1 MNPDVLLG
9 LQMNAPP
16 NETAPNFTASSTER
30 EVAEGAKESRSSFRS
45 LLAKRCHQADLAS
58 DDPPNE
64 QISGDGTSLPTSTHS
79 SVLSEMNKV
88 EGGAIASLMPALPV
102 LIDWGA
108 LNVSSQWSAS
118 TLLGDESEGWLQ
130 NLPMVDLEQGNVGKV
145 LNVLQDASVPQQSA
159 SAGTA
164 NNFATA
170 VAQAVTQD
178 EGSDP
183 KALKEFTLVPSKV
196 QFSPQPGIEG
206 IPEESNRLQQEIE
219 IPESV
224 TVSAQIRSASP
235 GELATFTQYVM
246 GAAKTRAVATAN
258 QLLPQTVRAV
268 EMMVRL
274 DQSNLHLQLYPESL
288 GRIEIRIAHG
298 TEGTHVW
305 LVADQPQT
313 ERMLQAGLS
322 DLRQSLTHA
331 GIQLA
336 DVAVGG
342 QNAHANLFRQPQGS
356 PARLQVP
363 LDVISPEIS
372 AEGQAYPRI
381 GVSDSYVDYRI

>member
-16 NETAPNFTASSTER
+16 NETAQTFTASSTER
-30 EVAEGAKESRSSFRS
+30 EVTEGAKESRSSFRS

-58 DDPPNE
+58 DDPLNE
-64 QISGDGTSLPTSTHS
+64 QISADRASLPASVDS

-88 EGGAIASLMPALPV
+88 EGGAITSLMPALPV

-108 LNVSSQWSAS
+108 LNVPSRWSAS
-118 TLLGDESEGWLQ
+118 PLLGNEGESWLQ
-130 NLPMVDLEQGNVGKV
+130 NLPMVDLEQSSVGKA
-145 LNVLQDASVPQQSA
+145 LNVLQDASALPQPA
-159 SAGTA
+159 SAETA
-164 NNFATA
+164 NNFTTA
-170 VAQAVTQD
+170 VAQAVMQD

-183 KALKEFTLVPSKV
+183 KTLKEFTLVPSMV

-206 IPEESNRLQQEIE
+206 APEESNRLQQEIE
-219 IPESV
+219 IPESM
-224 TVSAQIRSASP
+224 TVSAQIRSASL
-235 GELATFTQYVM
+235 GESATFTQYVV

-288 GRIEIRIAHG
+288 GRVEIRIAHG

-305 LVADQPQT
+305 LIADQPQT
-313 ERMLQAGLS
+313 ERMLQASLN

-372 AEGQAYPRI
+372 AEGHVYPQI